1 MVLQHPIFDN
11 KAKVFLPILLVLLSI
26 VTGVAVAFLSLKK
39 LLILLAL
46 IVGVILV
53 FLCVT
58 NYKLGYSIALAS
70 GFSIFIL
77 SRYFM
82 DAFPVGWIVEI
93 LIYSSFLGLMAHC
106 LIRGESLF
114 DSLYHPIT
122 AFLVLYLFY
131 IIWQAFNPEMYSI
144 LGWFNFFRRQVMI
157 FLLYILT
164 LHVIK
169 SEKDVKR
176 VFNIW
181 LLFSI
186 IAAAY
191 AILTQIFRLP
201 YFEEQWVMASK
212 NRQNLYYLV
221 DGFKR
226 KYSLYSDPAAFGM
239 DMAATTLILLIFSFF
254 AESKSIKIQ
263 NLFLALICLL
273 AAVYSGTRTAYL
285 MIISGLVLFMLMRGI
300 NRNTFLIGF
309 ATLIGFI
316 GFMKVPIYDNLFI
329 NRIRSAFHFSDDAS
343 LQVRN
348 INRARIQPY
357 IHSHSIGGGVYTT
370 GGQGRDYNPEHMLA
384 GFPPDSGYL
393 KEALETGWIGLLV
406 LLSLHFVILRSG
418 IYAFFNNSNK
428 QLKGMIVAATTALFS
443 FVIANYGQDAFG
455 QIPSCFLFC
464 ICIAIITKSHQLNS
478 NSIS

>member
-1 MVLQHPIFDN
+1 MVLQHPIFGN
-11 KAKVFLPILLVLLSI
+11 KAKVFLQILLVLLSI

-39 LLILLAL
+39 SLILLAL

-106 LIRGESLF
+106 LVRGESLF

-122 AFLVLYLFY
+122 FFLALYLFY
-131 IIWQAFNPEMYSI
+131 IIWQAFNPEMYSF

-169 SEKDVKR
+169 SENDVQR

-201 YFEEQWVMASK
+201 YFEEEWVRASK

-239 DMAATTLILLIFSFF
+239 DMAATTLSLIVLSFF
-254 AESKSIKIQ
+254 AEYKSIKTQ
-263 NLFLALICLL
+263 NLLFALICLL
-273 AAVYSGTRTAYL
+273 AAIYSGTRTAYL
-285 MIISGLVLFMLMRGI
+285 MIISGMILFMLMRGI
-300 NRNTFLIGF
+300 NRNTIFIGF
-309 ATLIGFI
+309 ITLIGFI
-316 GFMKVPIYDNLFI
+316 GLMKVPIYDNLFL

-370 GGQGRDYNPEHMLA
+370 GGQGKDYNPEHMLA

-393 KEALETGWIGLLV
+393 KAALETGWIGLLV
-406 LLSLHFVILRSG
+406 LLALHFVILRSG
-418 IYAFFNNSNK
+418 IYAFFNTSNK
-428 QLKGMIVAATTALFS
+428 QLKGMIVASTTTFFS

-464 ICIAIITKSHQLNS
+464 ICIAIITKSNQLNS

>member
-1 MVLQHPIFDN
+1 MVYQHPIFGN
-11 KAKVFLPILLVLLSI
+11 KTKVLLQLLLVLLSI
-26 VTGVAVAFLSLKK
+26 VIGVAVAFLSVEKS
-39 LLILLAL
+39 LILLAL
-46 IVGVILV
+46 LVGAILI
-53 FLCVT
+53 FLCIT

-93 LIYSSFLGLMAHC
+93 FIYSSFLGLVANC

-114 DSLYHPIT
+114 DSLYHPI
-122 AFLVLYLFY
+122 AALFLLYLFY
-131 IIWQAFNPEMYSI
+131 IIWQVFNPEMNSI

-157 FLLYILT
+157 FLLYVLT

-169 SEKDVKR
+169 SEQDVKK
-176 VFNIW
+176 VFSIW
-181 LLFSI
+181 ILFSV

-201 YFEEQWVMASK
+201 YFEEEWVMASK

-239 DMAATTLILLIFSFF
+239 DMAATTLLLVVLSFF
-254 AESKSIKIQ
+254 AQFKSIKIQ
-263 NLFLALICLL
+263 HLFLSVICLL
-273 AAVYSGTRTAYL
+273 AAIYSGTRTAYL
-285 MIISGLVLFMLMRGI
+285 MVISGMILVMLMRGI
-300 NRNTFLIGF
+300 NRSTILIGF
-309 ATLIGFI
+309 ATLVGFI
-316 GFMKVPIYDNLFI
+316 GLMKVPIYDNLFI
-329 NRIRSAFHFSDDAS
+329 NRIRSAFNLSEDAS

-357 IHSHSIGGGVYTT
+357 IHAHPIGGGVYTT
-370 GGQGRDYNPEHMLA
+370 GGQGKDFNPEHILA

-393 KEALETGWIGLLV
+393 KAALETGWIGLLI

-418 IYAFFNNSNK
+418 IYAFFNTTNK
-428 QLKGMIVAATTALFS
+428 RLKGMLVASTTAFFS

-455 QIPSCFLFC
+455 QIPSCFFFC
-464 ICIAIITKSHQLNS
+464 ICIAIITKSHKLNT
-478 NSIS
+478 NNIS